1 MLLLE
6 GEACRGWALWA
17 GGPGR
22 RAAPLGGTV
31 AWVCLRS
38 RPRPPRRTPM
48 RDSRCWYF
56 LVASS
61 ELGEGVLVFKGCANY
76 RRLPAA
82 GRGGS
87 RAWSDLSLSLRPV
100 FFDKMREN
108 AGLGFKR

>member
-82 GRGGS
+82 GRGGGRGGGAERGAIFPFLCVQFS
-87 RAWSDLSLSLRPV
+87 SIR
-100 FFDKMREN
+100 
-108 AGLGFKR
+108 